1 MDLSLMDPS
10 FVALAQLRRRK
21 LKDCVET
28 CDEIL
33 RTKELGDLPS
43 MFLKY
48 RALSS
53 DIVAD
58 ETELEEDGMAEVML
72 DDSNT
77 ADNARPGTSFRKP
90 LMGNRGSGQ
99 GVHPT
104 NLGGYCIYPLI
115 FYVPLQQCFHFF

>member
-1 MDLSLMDPS
+1 MDPS

-43 MFLKY
+43 MILKY

-77 ADNARPGTSFRKP
+77 AGEVGREFIQPILAGTAFIR
-90 LMGNRGSGQ
+90 
-99 GVHPT
+99 
-104 NLGGYCIYPLI
+104 
-115 FYVPLQQCFHFF
+115 